1 LGVASQW
8 RIRHK
13 LMLGLGL
20 VVATMVLLLCGTIF
34 GVWSYYLDMKSLRD
48 MIALAHQAELFKAS
62 VSDIKPFIETQ
73 GGRKGAPRRGDMER
87 GGVPGAPVIE
97 GRMGQKDEP
106 PPQKEREELE
116 EAKQPPLLPE
126 EKSGDPAQTQEKPP
140 RTLEEAIQRATRK
153 LVDYENN
160 LLDTSSHEALP
171 CTRESLGLIER
182 LGKNLATLNER
193 LSHRPRRK
201 EQANPVVDWALG
213 QADERIDAELRQE
226 WMELLNKI
234 VRDSRDLSDYIFGN
248 EGDINVRINN
258 SRRNYQITFWI
269 AFPASIVCLLLVCGL
284 LGSFYAWVFHP
295 IRDLEAGVIR
305 VAKGEFDHRIEVH
318 SGDEME
324 DLGAAFNDMMQR
336 LQDLYS
342 DLARQVNERS
352 RQLVRSERLASVGFL
367 AAGVAHEINN
377 PLASI
382 AFCSEALEAR
392 LNDLLRHLRATGHFD
407 EEEEIFSKYLKM
419 IQEEA
424 FRCKNIT
431 ERLLAFSRPGERR
444 REKTDLREL
453 VQLVLDVT
461 QHLPNHR
468 GKEIKFEMSA
478 ERLSAGAPITAW
490 VNSEEI
496 KSVVLNL
503 VVNALD
509 SMDEG
514 GQLIIR
520 LGQPGDMAELSFA
533 DSGCGMTPEVLE
545 NIFEPF
551 YTRSRTGKGTGLGL
565 TISHRIITQHGGE
578 IEASS
583 AGPNQG
589 STFIVRLPVNV
600 PETSPVLP
608 GPGLTPGKSEEH
620 TASARAA

>member
-1 LGVASQW
+1 
-8 RIRHK
+8 
-13 LMLGLGL
+13 
-20 VVATMVLLLCGTIF
+20 
-34 GVWSYYLDMKSLRD
+34 
-48 MIALAHQAELFKAS
+48 
-62 VSDIKPFIETQ
+62 
-73 GGRKGAPRRGDMER
+73 
-87 GGVPGAPVIE
+87 
-97 GRMGQKDEP
+97 
-106 PPQKEREELE
+106 
-116 EAKQPPLLPE
+116 
-126 EKSGDPAQTQEKPP
+126 
-140 RTLEEAIQRATRK
+140 
-153 LVDYENN
+153 
-160 LLDTSSHEALP
+160 
-171 CTRESLGLIER
+171 
-182 LGKNLATLNER
+182 
-193 LSHRPRRK
+193 
-201 EQANPVVDWALG
+201 
-213 QADERIDAELRQE
+213 
-226 WMELLNKI
+226 
-234 VRDSRDLSDYIFGN
+234 
-248 EGDINVRINN
+248 
-258 SRRNYQITFWI
+258 
-269 AFPASIVCLLLVCGL
+269 L
-284 LGSFYAWVFHP
+284 LGSFYSWVFNP

-305 VAKGEFDHRIEVH
+305 VAKGDLDHRVEVH

-392 LNDLLRHLRATGHFD
+392 LNDLLRNMPSSRLD
-407 EEEEIFSKYLKM
+407 EEHELFSKYLKM

-478 ERLSAGAPITAW
+478 ERLAAGAAITAW

-514 GQLIIR
+514 GKLTIR
-520 LGQPGDMAELSFA
+520 LGQRSDMAELQFS
-533 DSGCGMTPEVLE
+533 DTGCGMTQEVLD

-583 AGPNQG
+583 GGPNQG

-600 PETSPVLP
+600 EDQPQSHREHREEKEE
-608 GPGLTPGKSEEH
+608 GKRMNWQ
-620 TASARAA
+620 AMQPRAA

>member
-1 LGVASQW
+1 MASRW

-20 VVATMVLLLCGTIF
+20 VVTTMVLILSGTIF
-34 GVWSYYLDMKSLRD
+34 GVCTYYLDMKSLKEWRVQ
-48 MIALAHQAELFKAS
+48 LRQAEECKTT
-62 VSDIKPFIETQ
+62 VGDIKPLIELQ
-73 GGRKGAPRRGDMER
+73 MGHKSAAPPPVLAPSRKEREAAEESKQAPFLWEEER
-87 GGVPGAPVIE
+87 GGDP
-97 GRMGQKDEP
+97 
-106 PPQKEREELE
+106 REEP
-116 EAKQPPLLPE
+116 AKTP
-126 EKSGDPAQTQEKPP
+126 
-140 RTLEEAIQRATRK
+140 EEAIEKACKK
-153 LVDYENN
+153 LTEYEAILQDASN
-160 LLDTSSHEALP
+160 HVLP
-171 CTRESLGLIER
+171 PSTNESLDLIHILRVDLEKLKQKVSR
-182 LGKNLATLNER
+182 ALFRARPLPLNVEMEPMR
-193 LSHRPRRK
+193 DDQSMDE
-201 EQANPVVDWALG
+201 EQREQSVKQL
-213 QADERIDAELRQE
+213 E
-226 WMELLNKI
+226 KI
-234 VRDSRDLSDYIFGN
+234 VHDSRDLRDYIDT
-248 EGDINVRINN
+248 DIHDRIER
-258 SRRNYQITFWI
+258 SRRNYQITLYI
-269 AFPASIVCLLLVCGL
+269 AITASIVGLLLVCGL

-295 IRDLEAGVIR
+295 IRDLEAGVVRI
-305 VAKGEFDHRIEVH
+305 AKGDLSHRIEVL

-324 DLGAAFNDMMQR
+324 DLSVAFNDMMQR
-336 LQDLYS
+336 LQDLYC

-382 AFCSEALEAR
+382 AFSSEALEAR
-392 LNDLLRHLRATGHFD
+392 LDDLLRHLRATGRFD
-407 EEEEIFSKYLKM
+407 EEHEIFSKYLKM

-468 GKEIKFEMSA
+468 GKEIGFEMNA
-478 ERLSAGAPITAW
+478 ERLAAGGEIAAW

-514 GQLIIR
+514 GKLTIR
-520 LGQPGDMAELSFA
+520 LGQRGDMAELQFS
-533 DSGCGMTPEVLE
+533 DSGCGMTQEVLE

-589 STFIVRLPVNV
+589 STFIVRLPMNE
-600 PETSPVLP
+600 PEASSVLP
-608 GPGLTPGKSEEH
+608 GPGVTPSKTEEPV
-620 TASARAA
+620 APARAA

>member
-1 LGVASQW
+1 
-8 RIRHK
+8 
-13 LMLGLGL
+13 M
-20 VVATMVLLLCGTIF
+20 
-34 GVWSYYLDMKSLRD
+34 
-48 MIALAHQAELFKAS
+48 
-62 VSDIKPFIETQ
+62 
-73 GGRKGAPRRGDMER
+73 
-87 GGVPGAPVIE
+87 
-97 GRMGQKDEP
+97 
-106 PPQKEREELE
+106 
-116 EAKQPPLLPE
+116 
-126 EKSGDPAQTQEKPP
+126 
-140 RTLEEAIQRATRK
+140 
-153 LVDYENN
+153 
-160 LLDTSSHEALP
+160 
-171 CTRESLGLIER
+171 
-182 LGKNLATLNER
+182 
-193 LSHRPRRK
+193 
-201 EQANPVVDWALG
+201 
-213 QADERIDAELRQE
+213 
-226 WMELLNKI
+226 
-234 VRDSRDLSDYIFGN
+234 
-248 EGDINVRINN
+248 
-258 SRRNYQITFWI
+258 
-269 AFPASIVCLLLVCGL
+269 
-284 LGSFYAWVFHP
+284 FHP

-305 VAKGEFDHRIEVH
+305 VAKGDFDHRIEVH

-324 DLGAAFNDMMQR
+324 DLGTAFNDMMRR

-382 AFCSEALEAR
+382 AFCSEALDAR
-392 LNDLLRHLRATGHFD
+392 LDDLLRQLRANGRFD
-407 EEEEIFSKYLKM
+407 EEHEIFSKYLKM

-444 REKTDLREL
+444 REKTDLRDL

-468 GKEIKFEMSA
+468 GKEIQFEMSA
-478 ERLSAGAPITAW
+478 ERLAAGGSISAW

-509 SMDEG
+509 SMGEG
-514 GQLIIR
+514 GKLTIR
-520 LGQPGDMAELSFA
+520 LSQSGDMAELQFS
-533 DSGCGMTPEVLE
+533 DSGCGMTQEVLE

-600 PETSPVLP
+600 PESSPLLP
-608 GPGLTPGKSEEH
+608 GPGLVPGKSEEP
-620 TASARAA
+620 AAPARAA

>member
-1 LGVASQW
+1 MASRW

-20 VVATMVLLLCGTIF
+20 VVATMALLLGGTLF
-34 GVWSYYLDMKSLRD
+34 GLWSYYLDMNSLRSKTTQLQLAEKIKSAVSD
-48 MIALAHQAELFKAS
+48 LTQLVAADNAPRANEPAEEKQPRPSSEPPEFPKMPPFPADGNEATQREPKPTTPRQAIQKANKALDKYEDYLKDSGDYDPQAVNNVHAAYIRELRNAVQKMMASLKKKEQQAKQLDADIFPGKGDAMVNVAERREQAERM
-62 VSDIKPFIETQ
+62 Q
-73 GGRKGAPRRGDMER
+73 
-87 GGVPGAPVIE
+87 VIE
-97 GRMGQKDEP
+97 LNAAD
-106 PPQKEREELE
+106 LC
-116 EAKQPPLLPE
+116 
-126 EKSGDPAQTQEKPP
+126 DF
-140 RTLEEAIQRATRK
+140 I
-153 LVDYENN
+153 Y
-160 LLDTSSHEALP
+160 
-171 CTRESLGLIER
+171 IEMH
-182 LGKNLATLNER
+182 K
-193 LSHRPRRK
+193 
-201 EQANPVVDWALG
+201 
-213 QADERIDAELRQE
+213 
-226 WMELLNKI
+226 
-234 VRDSRDLSDYIFGN
+234 
-248 EGDINVRINN
+248 RIND

-269 AFPASIVCLLLVCGL
+269 VGTASVIGLLLACGML
-284 LGSFYAWVFHP
+284 SSFYAWVFYP
-295 IRDLEAGVIR
+295 IRDLGEGVAR
-305 VAKGEFDHRIEVH
+305 VAKGDFDHRIEVH

-324 DLGAAFNDMMQR
+324 DLGAAFNDMTRR

-392 LNDLLRHLRATGHFD
+392 LGDLLRHLRASGKMD
-407 EEEEIFSKYLKM
+407 EEHEVFSKYLKM

-431 ERLLAFSRPGERR
+431 ERLLAFSRPGEIR
-444 REKTDLREL
+444 REKSDLGAL

-468 GKEIKFEMSA
+468 GKEISFEMSA
-478 ERLSAGAPITAW
+478 GRLAGGGPITAW
-490 VNSEEI
+490 INSEEI
-496 KSVVLNL
+496 KSVILNL

-514 GQLIIR
+514 GRLTIR
-520 LGQPGDMAELSFA
+520 LSQRGDMAELQFT
-533 DSGCGMTPEVLE
+533 DTGCGMSQEVLE

-578 IEASS
+578 IEALSP
-583 AGPNQG
+583 GPNLG
-589 STFIVRLPVNV
+589 STFIVRLPVNA
-600 PETSPVLP
+600 PEESPTLP
-608 GPGLTPGKSEEH
+608 SPGTEPGRSEEQ
-620 TASARAA
+620 AARPRVRAA

>member
-1 LGVASQW
+1 MASRW

-20 VVATMVLLLCGTIF
+20 VVATMVLLLGGTIF
-34 GVWSYYLDMKSLRD
+34 GVWSYYLDMKSLREWT
-48 MIALAHQAELFKAS
+48 AQLHQAEECRAA
-62 VSDIKPFIETQ
+62 VSDIKPLIEKQ
-73 GGRKGAPRRGDMER
+73 M
-87 GGVPGAPVIE
+87 V
-97 GRMGQKDEP
+97 GQKNEGLLLP
-106 PPQKEREELE
+106 PTPPHKEH
-116 EAKQPPLLPE
+116 EAVDQNMQAPLLPE
-126 EKSGDPAQTQEKPP
+126 EKGIGRKEKTPQTP
-140 RTLEEAIQRATRK
+140 EEAIEQANKK
-153 LVDYENN
+153 LADYEAN
-160 LLDTSSHEALP
+160 LLDPNNRELP
-171 CTRESLGLIER
+171 PSTQESLDLIRILRADLEKLNQQWNSRAASRTKPNPLTVELGLNRDDQKIDEEQW
-182 LGKNLATLNER
+182 KKWDDS
-193 LSHRPRRK
+193 LS
-201 EQANPVVDWALG
+201 
-213 QADERIDAELRQE
+213 
-226 WMELLNKI
+226 KI
-234 VRDSRDLSDYIFGN
+234 ARDSRDLCAYVDR
-248 EGDINVRINN
+248 DIHRRIDD

-269 AFPASIVCLLLVCGL
+269 AFPASIVGLLLICGL
-284 LGSFYAWVFHP
+284 LGSFYSWVFHP

-305 VAKGEFDHRIEVH
+305 VAKGDLSHRIEVH

-352 RQLVRSERLASVGFL
+352 RQLIRSERLASVGFL

-392 LNDLLRHLRATGHFD
+392 LNDLLRAFPSSAWERGKNGGFD
-407 EEEEIFSKYLKM
+407 EEYEIFSKYLKM

-468 GKEIKFEMSA
+468 GKEIQFEMSA
-478 ERLSAGAPITAW
+478 ERLAVGGTIAAW

-514 GQLIIR
+514 GKLTIR
-520 LGQPGDMAELSFA
+520 LGQRGDMAELQFT
-533 DSGCGMTPEVLE
+533 DTGCGMTQEVLE

-583 AGPNQG
+583 PGPNQG
-589 STFIVRLPVNV
+589 STFIVRLPIHAPDNREDQ
-600 PETSPVLP
+600 PQSHREHREEKEETRRTVSPSLP
-608 GPGLTPGKSEEH
+608 
-620 TASARAA
+620 RAA

>member
-1 LGVASQW
+1 MASRW

-20 VVATMVLLLCGTIF
+20 VVATMSLLLGGTVF
-34 GVWSYYLDMKSLRD
+34 GLWSYYLDMNSLRSKTTQLQLAEKIKSD
-48 MIALAHQAELFKAS
+48 VGHLARLVAAADALRINDSTDGK
-62 VSDIKPFIETQ
+62 
-73 GGRKGAPRRGDMER
+73 
-87 GGVPGAPVIE
+87 
-97 GRMGQKDEP
+97 
-106 PPQKEREELE
+106 PPQPASEPRPFPKM
-116 EAKQPPLLPE
+116 PPF
-126 EKSGDPAQTQEKPP
+126 PA
-140 RTLEEAIQRATRK
+140 
-153 LVDYENN
+153 D
-160 LLDTSSHEALP
+160 
-171 CTRESLGLIER
+171 
-182 LGKNLATLNER
+182 
-193 LSHRPRRK
+193 
-201 EQANPVVDWALG
+201 
-213 QADERIDAELRQE
+213 
-226 WMELLNKI
+226 
-234 VRDSRDLSDYIFGN
+234 GN
-248 EGDINVRINN
+248 EGMQRQPIPTTPRQAIRDANKDLDNYETYLKESGDYDSQSVNNVHAAYIQELRDAFRKMSETLEKKEQRARQIEEKQDLVVDMFFGQGNVTVDLEERRRQAERMQVIELKAADLCDFIYIEMHRRIND
-258 SRRNYQITFWI
+258 SRRNYQITLWI
-269 AFPASIVCLLLVCGL
+269 AVPTSVVGLLLICGM
-284 LGSFYAWVFHP
+284 LGSFYAWVFYP
-295 IRDLEAGVIR
+295 IRDLGEGVAR
-305 VAKGEFDHRIEVH
+305 VAKGDFEHRIEVR

-336 LQDLYS
+336 LQDFYS

-392 LNDLLRHLRATGHFD
+392 LGDLLRHLRASGKMD
-407 EEEEIFSKYLKM
+407 EEHEVFSKYLKM

-431 ERLLAFSRPGERR
+431 ERLLAFSRPGEQR
-444 REKTDLREL
+444 RENADLREL

-468 GKEIKFEMSA
+468 GKEISFEMNA
-478 ERLSAGAPITAW
+478 NRLGGSSLTAW

-514 GQLIIR
+514 GKLTIR
-520 LGQPGDMAELSFA
+520 LSQRGDMAELQFT
-533 DSGCGMTPEVLE
+533 DTGCGMNQEVLE

-583 AGPNQG
+583 PGPSKG
-589 STFIVRLPVNV
+589 STFIVRLPIKA
-600 PETSPVLP
+600 PEGSPTLP
-608 GPGLTPGKSEEH
+608 GPGVDPSRREEQ
-620 TASARAA
+620 AMPARAA

>member
-1 LGVASQW
+1 MPRGLGRAGGRGRRDKEVGGVARPW

-13 LMLGLGL
+13 LMSGFGL
-20 VVATMVLLLCGTIF
+20 VVGIMALLLGGTLIGLLSYNDTMKTMDSKLEELRVAGAFRDTMRQLVHPESVSPATSQEERQYLDAKIDKAREDLDAYRRQLKFTVDKHRDPDGGQRESDQIEGIEELFRRLQKAIADYAAKPHSNMQKGTFLHDDPAVVTNLRALMQATDDLQDIIYKDLRQRIVASKGYYRTSLVIVLSTSILGVLL
-34 GVWSYYLDMKSLRD
+34 M
-48 MIALAHQAELFKAS
+48 A
-62 VSDIKPFIETQ
+62 
-73 GGRKGAPRRGDMER
+73 
-87 GGVPGAPVIE
+87 
-97 GRMGQKDEP
+97 
-106 PPQKEREELE
+106 
-116 EAKQPPLLPE
+116 
-126 EKSGDPAQTQEKPP
+126 
-140 RTLEEAIQRATRK
+140 
-153 LVDYENN
+153 
-160 LLDTSSHEALP
+160 
-171 CTRESLGLIER
+171 
-182 LGKNLATLNER
+182 
-193 LSHRPRRK
+193 
-201 EQANPVVDWALG
+201 
-213 QADERIDAELRQE
+213 
-226 WMELLNKI
+226 
-234 VRDSRDLSDYIFGN
+234 
-248 EGDINVRINN
+248 
-258 SRRNYQITFWI
+258 
-269 AFPASIVCLLLVCGL
+269 GL
-284 LGSFYAWVFHP
+284 LRFFYGWVFYP
-295 IRDLEAGVIR
+295 VRDLEAGACR
-305 VAKGEFDHRIEVH
+305 VAQGDFEHRIEVH

-324 DLGAAFNDMMQR
+324 ELAEAFNNMTGR
-336 LQDLYS
+336 LCEIYRDLN
-342 DLARQVNERS
+342 RQVNERS

-392 LNDLLRHLRATGHFD
+392 LQDLLRHLRASGRLD
-407 EEEEIFSKYLKM
+407 EEQEIFGKYLKM

-478 ERLSAGAPITAW
+478 ERLVGGGTISAW

-514 GQLIIR
+514 GRLTIR
-520 LGQPGDMAELSFA
+520 LGQRDDMAELQFT
-533 DSGCGMTPEVLE
+533 DTGCGMTQEVLE

-578 IEASS
+578 IEATS
-583 AGPNQG
+583 AGANQG
-589 STFIVRLPVNV
+589 STFIVRLPINV
-600 PETSPVLP
+600 PETLPLVP
-608 GPGLTPGKSEEH
+608 GPGATPPGKDLTPL
-620 TASARAA
+620 AA

>member
-1 LGVASQW
+1 
-8 RIRHK
+8 
-13 LMLGLGL
+13 
-20 VVATMVLLLCGTIF
+20 
-34 GVWSYYLDMKSLRD
+34 
-48 MIALAHQAELFKAS
+48 
-62 VSDIKPFIETQ
+62 
-73 GGRKGAPRRGDMER
+73 
-87 GGVPGAPVIE
+87 
-97 GRMGQKDEP
+97 
-106 PPQKEREELE
+106 
-116 EAKQPPLLPE
+116 
-126 EKSGDPAQTQEKPP
+126 
-140 RTLEEAIQRATRK
+140 
-153 LVDYENN
+153 
-160 LLDTSSHEALP
+160 
-171 CTRESLGLIER
+171 
-182 LGKNLATLNER
+182 
-193 LSHRPRRK
+193 
-201 EQANPVVDWALG
+201 
-213 QADERIDAELRQE
+213 
-226 WMELLNKI
+226 
-234 VRDSRDLSDYIFGN
+234 
-248 EGDINVRINN
+248 
-258 SRRNYQITFWI
+258 
-269 AFPASIVCLLLVCGL
+269 
-284 LGSFYAWVFHP
+284 
-295 IRDLEAGVIR
+295 
-305 VAKGEFDHRIEVH
+305 
-318 SGDEME
+318 ME

-392 LNDLLRHLRATGHFD
+392 LNDLLRTLRSNGRFD
-407 EEEEIFSKYLKM
+407 DEHEIFSKYLKM

-444 REKTDLREL
+444 RENTDLREL

-478 ERLSAGAPITAW
+478 ERLASGTPITAP
-490 VNSEEI
+490 VNGEEI

-514 GQLIIR
+514 GKLTIR
-520 LGQPGDMAELSFA
+520 LGQRGDLAELQFC
-533 DSGCGMTPEVLE
+533 DTGCGMTQEVLD

-589 STFIVRLPVNV
+589 STFVVRLPMNG
-600 PETSPVLP
+600 PETPPVLS
-608 GPGLTPGKSEEH
+608 GPGLTPSKTEEQ
-620 TASARAA
+620 AVAARAA

>member
-1 LGVASQW
+1 MASRW

-20 VVATMVLLLCGTIF
+20 VVSTMVLLLGGTIF
-34 GVWSYYLDMKSLRD
+34 GVWSYYLDMKSLREWT
-48 MIALAHQAELFKAS
+48 AQLHQAEECRAA
-62 VSDIKPFIETQ
+62 VSDIKPLIEKQ
-73 GGRKGAPRRGDMER
+73 M
-87 GGVPGAPVIE
+87 VP
-97 GRMGQKDEP
+97 KNDWP
-106 PPQKEREELE
+106 PPQWDPRPAGQPERETPEQS
-116 EAKQPPLLPE
+116 AQAPLLPE
-126 EKSGDPAQTQEKPP
+126 EKGNDLKEKAPETPQDAIEQASRKLADYEANLADPNNHELPPSAAESLDLVRVLRADLEKLSKKWGRSAP
-140 RTLEEAIQRATRK
+140 RTKRT
-153 LVDYENN
+153 
-160 LLDTSSHEALP
+160 LLDVEMGPNLDDQKISGEQWKEWEAA
-171 CTRESLGLIER
+171 
-182 LGKNLATLNER
+182 LAKL
-193 LSHRPRRK
+193 
-201 EQANPVVDWALG
+201 
-213 QADERIDAELRQE
+213 
-226 WMELLNKI
+226 
-234 VRDSRDLSDYIFGN
+234 VRDSRDLCEYVDK
-248 EGDINVRINN
+248 DIHRRIDD

-269 AFPASIVCLLLVCGL
+269 AFPASIVGLLLVCGL
-284 LGSFYAWVFHP
+284 LGSFYSWVFHP
-295 IRDLEAGVIR
+295 IRDLEAGVVR
-305 VAKGEFDHRIEVH
+305 VAKGDLAHRIEVH

-392 LNDLLRHLRATGHFD
+392 LNDLLRQLRSIGRFD
-407 EEEEIFSKYLKM
+407 EEHELFSKYLKM

-468 GKEIKFEMSA
+468 GKEIQFEMSA
-478 ERLSAGAPITAW
+478 ERLSAGEGITAW

-514 GQLIIR
+514 GKLTIR
-520 LGQPGDMAELSFA
+520 LGQRADMAELQFS
-533 DSGCGMTPEVLE
+533 DSGCGMTSEVLE

-583 AGPNQG
+583 PGPNQG
-589 STFIVRLPVNV
+589 STFVVRLPLKA
-600 PETSPVLP
+600 PEESPLLP
-608 GPGLTPGKSEEH
+608 GPGLTDDKNEER
-620 TASARAA
+620 AAAARAAA

>member
-1 LGVASQW
+1 VASRW

-20 VVATMVLLLCGTIF
+20 VVATMVLLLGGTIF
-34 GVWSYYLDMKSLRD
+34 GMWSYYLDMKNLREWTEVHQ
-48 MIALAHQAELFKAS
+48 HQAEECRAA
-62 VSDIKPFIETQ
+62 VSDIKPLIEKQ
-73 GGRKGAPRRGDMER
+73 
-87 GGVPGAPVIE
+87 
-97 GRMGQKDEP
+97 MGQKNEGPMLIPSP
-106 PPQKEREELE
+106 PPLAH
-116 EAKQPPLLPE
+116 EAPNPGMQAPLLPE
-126 EKSGDPAQTQEKPP
+126 ERSNNHKEKPP
-140 RTLEEAIQRATRK
+140 ETPEDAIERANRKLSEYETKLADLNNNELPPSAADSLVLIRTLRADLEK
-153 LVDYENN
+153 LSQQ
-160 LLDTSSHEALP
+160 LSSHSARRTKLAHLHVEMVP
-171 CTRESLGLIER
+171 
-182 LGKNLATLNER
+182 NLDDQKVD
-193 LSHRPRRK
+193 K
-201 EQANPVVDWALG
+201 EQWKQWADAL
-213 QADERIDAELRQE
+213 AEISRI
-226 WMELLNKI
+226 
-234 VRDSRDLSDYIFGN
+234 SHDLCDYIHT
-248 EGDINVRINN
+248 DIRDRINA
-258 SRRNYQITFWI
+258 SRKNYQYTFYI
-269 AFPASIVCLLLVCGL
+269 AFPASICGLLLVCGL
-284 LGSFYAWVFHP
+284 LGSFYSWVFHP

-305 VAKGEFDHRIEVH
+305 IAKGDLAHRIEVH

-352 RQLVRSERLASVGFL
+352 RQLIRSERLASVGFL

-392 LNDLLRHLRATGHFD
+392 LNDLLRQLRSSGRFD
-407 EEEEIFSKYLKM
+407 EEHDLFSKYLKM

-468 GKEIKFEMSA
+468 GKEIQFEMSA
-478 ERLSAGAPITAW
+478 ERLSAGEAIAAW

-514 GQLIIR
+514 GKLTIR
-520 LGQPGDMAELSFA
+520 LGQRGDMAELQFS

-583 AGPNQG
+583 PGPNQG
-589 STFIVRLPVNV
+589 STFIVRLPLKA
-600 PETSPVLP
+600 PEESPLLP
-608 GPGLTPGKSEEH
+608 GPGLTDDKNEER
-620 TASARAA
+620 AAAARAA

>member
-1 LGVASQW
+1 MEGAGVASRW

-20 VVATMVLLLCGTIF
+20 VVTTMVLLLGGTIF
-34 GVWSYYLDMKSLRD
+34 GVWSYYLDMKSLRG
-48 MIALAHQAELFKAS
+48 MTEQLSLADTFKTE
-62 VSDIKPFIETQ
+62 VGNIGPLLERKMGRKEFIEPLRADDKKDAEASGELQ
-73 GGRKGAPRRGDMER
+73 LPPLPDD
-87 GGVPGAPVIE
+87 PGNDPK
-97 GRMGQKDEP
+97 RDDK
-106 PPQKEREELE
+106 PPQTIE
-116 EAKQPPLLPE
+116 EAL
-126 EKSGDPAQTQEKPP
+126 
-140 RTLEEAIQRATRK
+140 QRANKALER
-153 LVDYENN
+153 YEKD
-160 LLDTSSHEALP
+160 LLDHDNYLPAERIESAVHYIRALRDNLK
-171 CTRESLGLIER
+171 TLRQKIESAADADANSNKTGIFH
-182 LGKNLATLNER
+182 LNE
-193 LSHRPRRK
+193 PDV
-201 EQANPVVDWALG
+201 EVDRQQQKQWAALL
-213 QADERIDAELRQE
+213 ARIARDTRDLRDNIDAAIGKR
-226 WMELLNKI
+226 I
-234 VRDSRDLSDYIFGN
+234 YDSRGK
-248 EGDINVRINN
+248 
-258 SRRNYQITFWI
+258 YQTTLWITVT
-269 AFPASIVCLLLVCGL
+269 ASIVGLLLIIGM

-295 IRDLEAGVIR
+295 IRDLEAGVNR
-305 VAKGEFDHRIEVH
+305 VAKGDFDHRIEVH

-324 DLGAAFNDMMQR
+324 DLGAAFNDMMRR
-336 LQDLYS
+336 LQDLYG

-392 LNDLLRHLRATGHFD
+392 LNDLLRHLRANSRFD
-407 EEEEIFSKYLKM
+407 EEHEIFSKYLKM

-468 GKEIKFEMSA
+468 GKEIQFEMNA
-478 ERLSAGAPITAW
+478 ERLAAGEPIFAW
-490 VNSEEI
+490 VNGEEI

-509 SMDEG
+509 SVDEG
-514 GQLIIR
+514 GKLTIR
-520 LGQPGDMAELSFA
+520 LAQRGDMAELQFT
-533 DSGCGMTPEVLE
+533 DNGCGMTQEVLE

-565 TISHRIITQHGGE
+565 TITHRIITQHGGE
-578 IEASS
+578 IEAMS
-583 AGPNQG
+583 AGPQRG
-589 STFIVRLPVNV
+589 STFIVRLPVSAEAT
-600 PETSPVLP
+600 PLLPASGTSP
-608 GPGLTPGKSEEH
+608 GKNEEQAA
-620 TASARAA
+620 TARAA